1 MLLEFSEGEDRWAWP
16 SNNQTQETGGGTATP
31 PAPASYYYAGMYSR
45 QGQPMFYDPSPRAP
59 MGSFLPKGNAKPTP
73 IALGSL
79 LPMPGPYRARAPSD
93 VSPNSRRSG
102 KSQRP
107 YSADVNQL
115 FAVNEDS
122 RSSCTGSGGASF
134 KKGINTHINQ
144 IFREITNI
152 NKFHEIFFKYTF
164 KTHDGGSEN

>member
-1 MLLEFSEGEDRWAWP
+1 MLFGFSEGDDRWAWP
-16 SNNQTQETGGGTATP
+16 SNSQTQETGGGNATP

-134 KKGINTHINQ
+134 KKGIPIYQ
-144 IFREITNI
+144 IFREITNK
-152 NKFHEIFFKYTF
+152 N
-164 KTHDGGSEN
+164 

>member
-1 MLLEFSEGEDRWAWP
+1 
-16 SNNQTQETGGGTATP
+16 
-31 PAPASYYYAGMYSR
+31 MYSR

-134 KKGINTHINQ
+134 KKGIPIYQ

-152 NKFHEIFFKYTF
+152 N
-164 KTHDGGSEN
+164 